1 MVIILP
7 SCVWKYGVDWS
18 VSVVYGN
25 LVYMEERVV
34 SMALIHLFKDNLKY
48 IDTKSIY
55 MYQERNKYT
64 VGYHWKLSFYSDR
77 LHKGWCEM
85 VADSPNKF
93 VEYIEDLFSDEM
105 YLKSDWLE
113 IRDNNFYY
121 NENQLKLFVDI

>member
-1 MVIILP
+1 
-7 SCVWKYGVDWS
+7 
-18 VSVVYGN
+18 
-25 LVYMEERVV
+25 
-34 SMALIHLFKDNLKY
+34 MALIHLFKDNLKY

-64 VGYHWKLSFYSDR
+64 VGYQWKLSFYSDR

-85 VADSPNKF
+85 VADSPSKF
-93 VEYIEDLFSDEM
+93 VEYIEDLFSDDL
-105 YLKSDWLE
+105 YLKSDWWK